1 MANSRPKTSAAAV
14 LDLSAVNREGSTSTT
29 ACTTVSGFVMGNP
42 KLREFHFNTNPPNA
56 V

>member
-29 ACTTVSGFVMGNP
+29 ACTTVSGFVMRSL
-42 KLREFHFNTNPPNA
+42 KLREIHVRTNPPNA